1 MLICVVSL
9 DAPHHGAC
17 AADEEPDDEVVRD
30 GQQPGLDQGQAAGE
44 VLGVGDVEP
53 GRVVGD
59 VGEGERRV
67 AVGAQGVVAV
77 VGDPPGPAEH
87 AEVEPEDPRRV
98 AAGDEDGEPGDDG
111 QDREGDPE
119 EDQHDQVWHQQQPF
133 DQPQPAGQPWFQ
145 PAFDADGVGRS
156 GGDLSMRVVVG
167 HEGLLRSRRAVV
179 GRAVV
184 RRSDSGDVAV
194 GGRGGRGG
202 HSRGDGAGPEALE
215 GQPQTQRELPQRPSG
230 GSRSPSRR
238 RSAR

>member
-9 DAPHHGAC
+9 IAPHHGAC

-119 EDQHDQVWHQQQPF
+119 EHQHDQVWHQQQPF
-133 DQPQPAGQPWFQ
+133 DQPQPAGQPGFQ
-145 PAFDADGVGRS
+145 PAFDADGVRRS
-156 GGDLSMRVVVG
+156 GGHLSLRVVVG
-167 HEGLLRSRRAVV
+167 HDVSFDQGVRCQPLGKVGSARWGRSEYVVVMPPVMASVAVTVSEEVGPGRCPTVRQRRRRGRRTGWPLRSFPR
-179 GRAVV
+179 
-184 RRSDSGDVAV
+184 
-194 GGRGGRGG
+194 
-202 HSRGDGAGPEALE
+202 
-215 GQPQTQRELPQRPSG
+215 
-230 GSRSPSRR
+230 
-238 RSAR
+238 